1 MISIFVVLLYCPF
14 QVRASQPPS
23 QPLRAPRIRT
33 QLLLPK
39 WAICRCRLP
48 LSTTTYVYY
57 HLRLLLNETND
68 PRKSA
73 IVGRTSLAEVLTLNF
88 TLRFKYLVL
97 IFLFNLITLIINL
110 FIYLF
115 IFFFFTICTCILNH
129 NIHTWL
135 LIFILFTFL
144 STWLSIIPYHFIKL
158 IQALSHS
165 HFITYIYFCFVFLF

>member
-115 IFFFFTICTCILNH
+115 IFFFFHHMYLYPKSQYSHLIANFYSVHILIDMIVYH
-129 NIHTWL
+129 SISFYQTYS
-135 LIFILFTFL
+135 
-144 STWLSIIPYHFIKL
+144 ST
-158 IQALSHS
+158 
-165 HFITYIYFCFVFLF
+165 